1 MREDKEGSGLL
12 IEAARY
18 PTLYSS
24 RAAQR
29 RVQRRP
35 NFQTGIANFR
45 IRPRRSATET
55 RLPESRKIGEERGER
70 AFNLP
75 RHPARMSARA
85 REKSIETC
93 APGQEMPRTWRPA
106 GRGGGFMRPLR
117 SVARQLHVGVHRLF
131 VCVVCRTASV
141 RSRRERRRSRGTCW
155 C

>member
-55 RLPESRKIGEERGER
+55 RPAKSRKIGGNARRARIQSSGASLRECYPER
-70 AFNLP
+70 ARNTSRPTHSGLGCRTHGGGRGRAEVYATFPLGGAQLAGCCRSPFCP
-75 RHPARMSARA
+75 RRLHNSVSKFA
-85 REKSIETC
+85 RELT
-93 APGQEMPRTWRPA
+93 Q
-106 GRGGGFMRPLR
+106 
-117 SVARQLHVGVHRLF
+117 
-131 VCVVCRTASV
+131 
-141 RSRRERRRSRGTCW
+141 SRGTW
-155 C
+155 